1 MLKLRLYVGR
11 VKTHA
16 LHIVVQLLIRG
27 DSCPRGHLTKSA
39 GMGVAQGLSLALAGG
54 PGQARLNVEAMLQ
67 GVNYPNTVQRWKE
80 VEKKE
85 ESG

>member
-1 MLKLRLYVGR
+1 
-11 VKTHA
+11 
-16 LHIVVQLLIRG
+16 
-27 DSCPRGHLTKSA
+27 
-39 GMGVAQGLSLALAGG
+39 MGVAQGLSLALAGV